1 VQRFLIIDQKFSY
14 TIGYNP
20 MVAFGDPSKKNTS
33 MKLLRPCLVISNT
46 HVLDEIGKKV
56 KKMFDLFGIQT
67 HPITFN
73 H

>member
-1 VQRFLIIDQKFSY
+1 
-14 TIGYNP
+14 